1 MNELEPKRGY
11 RIERDSFGPMHIPD
25 NVYYGVQTVRA
36 LQNFQI
42 SGLHPHP
49 YFIWSVAAI
58 KCAAAQANMEL
69 GMLDAERA
77 HAIMQA
83 AQEIM
88 DGKLQDQFV
97 VDPYQAGAGTSH
109 HMNANEVIANRALE
123 ILGKRKGDES
133 YLSPNN
139 HVNFGQSTNDV
150 IPTAIR
156 LGGLRGGRA
165 LLSAIKALEDELY
178 DKAKWFDHIVKSAR
192 THLQDAVPI
201 RLGQEFGGMARAIQ
215 KCRTR
220 IQEAKKS
227 CYEIGLGGSAA
238 GTGLNTHPEYRERVT
253 KILADITKFPLV
265 QSHDYFEAMS
275 SMAPAVE
282 LSAACRSYAIELG
295 QLSNN
300 LRLLSSGPTTGIAE
314 IRLPELQPGS
324 SIMPGKVNPVM
335 PEMTNMVCYQVMG
348 FDTTVALAGGAGQFQ
363 LNVMMPVI
371 ALNLFWE
378 LTILRTA
385 SKHLAE
391 KCVKGITADEARCRN
406 YLERNAQVA
415 TALNPVIGYLKAAEV
430 VKEWGK
436 TGRSIREIVIEK
448 GFLTEEEVDRI
459 LSPEAVRT
467 MTEPGVAKK

>member
-1 MNELEPKRGY
+1 MNELEPKPGY
-11 RIERDSFGPMHIPD
+11 RIERDSFGPMHIP
-25 NVYYGVQTVRA
+25 NKVYYGVQTIRA
-36 LQNFQI
+36 VQNFQI

-49 YFIWSVAAI
+49 YFIWSLAAI
-58 KCAAAQANMEL
+58 KRAAAQVNMEL
-69 GMLDAERA
+69 GMLDSERA

-83 AQEIM
+83 SQEIM
-88 DGKLQDQFV
+88 DGKFQDQFV

-123 ILGKRKGDES
+123 ILGREKGDES

-156 LGGLRGGRA
+156 LGGLRGARA
-165 LLSAIKALEDELY
+165 LIASVKLLEEELTG
-178 DKAKWFDHIVKSAR
+178 KAKWFDHIIKSAR

-201 RLGQEFGGMARAIQ
+201 RLGQEFGGMAHAIQ
-215 KCRTR
+215 KSHKRVF
-220 IQEAKKS
+220 EAKKS
-227 CYEIGLGGSAA
+227 LYEIGLGGSAA
-238 GTGLNTHPEYRERVT
+238 GTGLNTHPEYRTRVA
-253 KILADITKFPLV
+253 KVLGEITKFPLV
-265 QSHDYFEAMS
+265 PATDYFEAMS
-275 SMAPAVE
+275 SMGPVVE
-282 LSAACRSYAIELG
+282 LSSACRELAIEMG
-295 QLSNN
+295 RISND

-324 SIMPGKVNPVM
+324 SIMPGKVNPVI

-348 FDTTVALAGGAGQFQ
+348 FDNTIALASGAGQFQ

-391 KCVKGITADEARCRN
+391 KCVKGITADESKCRS

-436 TGRSIREIVIEK
+436 SGRSIRDIVIEK
-448 GFLTEEEVDRI
+448 DFLSEEEIDRI
-459 LSPEAVRT
+459 LSPEAIRA

>member
-1 MNELEPKRGY
+1 MADLEPRAGY
-11 RIERDSFGPMHIPD
+11 RIEKDSFGPMYIPD

-42 SGLHPHP
+42 SGLKPHP
-49 YFIWSVAAI
+49 YFVWSVATI
-58 KCAAAQANMEL
+58 KHAAAQANWEL
-69 GMLDAERA
+69 GMLDEERA
-77 HAIMQA
+77 KAIMQA
-83 AQEIM
+83 AEEIRN
-88 DGKLQDQFV
+88 GKFADQFV

-109 HMNANEVIANRALE
+109 HMNVNEVIANRALE
-123 ILGKRKGDES
+123 LLGHAKGDES
-133 YLSPNN
+133 FLSPNN

-156 LGGLRGGRA
+156 LGGLRGANA
-165 LLSAIKALEDELY
+165 LLSPLKMLEDELTA
-178 DKAKWFDHIVKSAR
+178 KSKWFDHIVKSAR

-201 RLGQEFGGMARAIQ
+201 RLGQEFGGMARSVQ

-220 IQEAKKS
+220 VEHAMTAM
-227 CYEIGLGGSAA
+227 YEIGLGGSAA
-238 GTGLNTHPEYRERVT
+238 GTGLNTHPEYRHCVAEKLT
-253 KILADITKFPLV
+253 ELTGYPLTPA
-265 QSHDYFEAMS
+265 QDFFEAMS

-282 LSAACRSYAIELG
+282 LSNACRAAAVEIG
-295 QLSNN
+295 RISND

-324 SIMPGKVNPVM
+324 SIMPGKVNPVI
-335 PEMTNMVCYQVMG
+335 PEMVNMVCYQVMG
-348 FDTTVALAGGAGQFQ
+348 FDNTVVLASAAGQFQ

-385 SKHLAE
+385 TRHLAE
-391 KCVKGITADEARCRN
+391 KCVRGITADEQRCRN

-436 TGRSIREIVIEK
+436 TGRSIRAIVLEK
-448 GFLTEEEVDRI
+448 HFLSEEEVDRI
-459 LSPEAVRT
+459 LSPDAIRA
-467 MTEPGVAKK
+467 MTEPGVARK